1 MIKKLI
7 NPFYYIAGLKSL
19 ALGLAIIILSS
30 TIGYFSH
37 THFPS
42 IISIKTSPDMPL
54 WYFIIQNLIN
64 WLTISTFMYIAAIL
78 FSKSKVRI
86 IDIYGTQ
93 ALARYPYFP
102 AAFIGFSE
110 ALELFGKYILWTTL
124 KMGEPVEI
132 SNIEIMVAVTLIVF
146 SLLLTIWLIALM
158 FNAFKISANIKGS
171 KLSIIFIIVLVI
183 SVIITEYLNY
193 QFTLKLY

>member
-30 TIGYFSH
+30 TIGYISH

-183 SVIITEYLNY
+183 SLIITEYLNY